1 MWKAVDKKT
10 KEVVALKKIFDAFQN
25 ATDAQRTYREVIFLQ
40 QMGEHENIVQLQN
53 VMKADNSKDLYLV
66 FEYMET
72 DLHAVIRANILQEVH
87 KQYIMYQSFKAL
99 KYMHSAKLVHRDLKP
114 SNLLLNAECLMK
126 VADFGLARSLLND
139 VPDVAEKDV
148 LTDYVATRWYRA
160 PEILLGSNTY
170 GMSVDIWSL
179 GCIFGEM
186 LGGKPLFP
194 GQNTLHQL
202 ELVGR
207 VIGAPDTVQIEKL
220 DSMYTLEML
229 DGMQF
234 PMAERD
240 EAGKRKK
247 KKFTR
252 LKPPEPG
259 QGGGDDLTAAWKE
272 VYPSATDDA
281 ISLMVAMMK
290 YDHDLRITSE
300 QGLVHPYCVQFNDP
314 DTEVASDAYVAIHH
328 NDNKKHRTEIY
339 REALYSLVDKNYA
352 DRPKGKKS

>member
-1 MWKAVDKKT
+1 VWKAVDKKT

-252 LKPPEPG
+252 LKPPESG

-290 YDHDLRITSE
+290 YDHDLRTTSE

>member
-1 MWKAVDKKT
+1 M
-10 KEVVALKKIFDAFQN
+10 
-25 ATDAQRTYREVIFLQ
+25 
-40 QMGEHENIVQLQN
+40 
-53 VMKADNSKDLYLV
+53 
-66 FEYMET
+66 
-72 DLHAVIRANILQEVH
+72 
-87 KQYIMYQSFKAL
+87 
-99 KYMHSAKLVHRDLKP
+99 
-114 SNLLLNAECLMK
+114 
-126 VADFGLARSLLND
+126 
-139 VPDVAEKDV
+139 
-148 LTDYVATRWYRA
+148 
-160 PEILLGSNTY
+160 
-170 GMSVDIWSL
+170 
-179 GCIFGEM
+179 
-186 LGGKPLFP
+186 
-194 GQNTLHQL
+194 
-202 ELVGR
+202 
-207 VIGAPDTVQIEKL
+207 IGAPDTVQIEKL